1 MIEQILTHYAES
13 LDKYLARTH
22 PQSEGLATVGMIG
35 SVEDE
40 SPNKVV
46 VSLLNLERETA
57 GGISYARREGNAF
70 IGKVPPMMFNLYI
83 MLAAVYDSK
92 RYAESLAVLSEALHF
107 IQSMPLFTL
116 NGNTYSVEIETM
128 STRDLHNMWIT
139 MGGQYYPSVICRVRR
154 LMVDSNTVISRH
166 TLSE

>member
-1 MIEQILTHYAES
+1 MIEQILTRYAEC
-13 LDKYLARTH
+13 LDKYLSRTH

-35 SVEDE
+35 SGEDE
-40 SPNKVV
+40 RPNKVV

-57 GGISYARREGNAF
+57 GGVSYAHRAGSDI
-70 IGKVPPMMFNLYI
+70 IGKIPPMMFNLYI

-92 RYAESLAVLSEALHF
+92 RYAESLAVLSETLQF
-107 IQSMPLFTL
+107 IQSMPMFTL

-128 STRDLHNMWIT
+128 TTKDLHNIWIT
-139 MGGQYYPSVICRVRR
+139 MGGQYYPSVVCRVRR

>member
-1 MIEQILTHYAES
+1 MIEQILTHYAEC
-13 LDKYLARTH
+13 LDKYLARIH

-40 SPNKVV
+40 RPNKVV
-46 VSLLNLERETA
+46 VSLLNLEREA
-57 GGISYARREGNAF
+57 EGGMSYAHRAGNDI
-70 IGKVPPMMFNLYI
+70 IGKIPPMMFNLYI

-92 RYAESLAVLSEALHF
+92 RYAESLAVLSETLHF
-107 IQSMPLFTL
+107 IQSMPMFTL

-128 STRDLHNMWIT
+128 STKDLHNLWTT
-139 MGGQYYPSVICRVRR
+139 MGGQYYPSVVCRVRR

-166 TLSE
+166 SLSE